1 MMNIIAFLLLVA
13 ASFRVGVAELLEYE
27 KLLKSREPKNSS
39 REPKQ
44 FHRKLTSVTY
54 PTEAPNSTPLTNPE
68 RGFYT
73 QKSYYAAF
81 PQRLDATSL
90 SSDMEEAGES
100 VILRLYYLD
109 TFLNSPISQ
118 DVLGKQHKST
128 T

>member
-1 MMNIIAFLLLVA
+1 MMNIIASLLLVA
-13 ASFRVGVAELLEYE
+13 ASFRVGVAELLEYK
-27 KLLKSREPKNSS
+27 KLLKGGVTS
-39 REPKQ
+39 EPKQ

-54 PTEAPNSTPLTNPE
+54 PLVAPNSTPLTNPE

-73 QKSYYAAF
+73 QKSYYAAS

-90 SSDMEEAGES
+90 SSNIEKTGES

-109 TFLNSPISQ
+109 TFLNGPISQ